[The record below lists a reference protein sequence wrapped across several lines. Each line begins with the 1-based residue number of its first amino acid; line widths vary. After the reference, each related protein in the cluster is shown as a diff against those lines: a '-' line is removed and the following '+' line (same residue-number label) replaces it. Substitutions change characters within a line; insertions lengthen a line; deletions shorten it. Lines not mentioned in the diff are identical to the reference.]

1 MRWGKW
7 VVVAAAFFA
16 AGACAPTVPATPVP
30 PRTAPHPL
38 VIVPGIELFCEVQT
52 TDWAAWEDAA
62 VARGYR
68 RDEVVVF
75 RPDPCASNID
85 SAAGLAQIVDRLLEA
100 TGADKVDIVA
110 HSMGSLASRWCIRFS
125 GCGGKVAHMVGVA
138 AANHGTI
145 WANLCPVAVWSRSC
159 GELAPQSSMIAAL
172 NADDESWSDV
182 EYATFNS
189 VCDIAIVPYTSTF
202 LDGAINVDEPRCVG
216 HTGWKTDG
224 PTIDWSLDWFAGST
238 ADSR

>member
-7 VVVAAAFFA
+7 VVLAAAFFA

-30 PRTAPHPL
+30 PSTAPHPL

-75 RPDPCASNID
+75 RPDPCTSNVD
-85 SAAGLAQIVDRLLEA
+85 SAAGLARIVDRLLEA

-125 GCGGKVAHMVGVA
+125 GVRRQGGPHGGRCGGEPRHHLGEPVPGGGV
-138 AANHGTI
+138 
-145 WANLCPVAVWSRSC
+145 V
-159 GELAPQSSMIAAL
+159 
-172 NADDESWSDV
+172 
-182 EYATFNS
+182 
-189 VCDIAIVPYTSTF
+189 AIVRRTR
-202 LDGAINVDEPRCVG
+202 AAVVDDRG
-216 HTGWKTDG
+216 
-224 PTIDWSLDWFAGST
+224 
-238 ADSR
+238 R